1 MKKTETTTKA
11 IKTAAKTTT
20 KTAKTTAKS
29 VAKAETATK
38 KATTAKTTTTVK
50 KAAPQKAKAAASRP
64 ARTATSRVMEFIA
77 RHGKVSKSQFLDY
90 YFSYIKPELRS
101 EYKANPRRFRGFAC
115 FNESSSIFDPK
126 ANNGRYLYVESNGSK
141 KNIYSV
147 RHI

>member
-11 IKTAAKTTT
+11 TKTAAKTTT

-29 VAKAETATK
+29 VAKAETAAK
-38 KATTAKTTTTVK
+38 KATTAKTTTK

-77 RHGKVSKSQFLDY
+77 RHGKVSKSQILDY
-90 YFSYIKPELRS
+90 YFNYVKPELRS